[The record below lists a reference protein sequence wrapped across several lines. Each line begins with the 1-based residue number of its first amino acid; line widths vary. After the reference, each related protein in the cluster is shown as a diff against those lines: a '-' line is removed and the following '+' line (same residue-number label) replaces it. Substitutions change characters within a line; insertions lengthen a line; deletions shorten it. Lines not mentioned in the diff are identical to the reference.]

1 VPKSKQDVNPVPS
14 AFPGANRWKLAA
26 RHNRCRSGRS
36 WPSTKESTMDRKI
49 LRAVVIT
56 GLLVLAVSA
65 YAANTITLNHPA
77 IVNGKQLDAGEYQ
90 VKVSGSD
97 VTLLRGKTEVV
108 TAKATLKDLDYKAP
122 YDAVVTKAMDGSSVR
137 LITEIQFQGKKQV
150 LVFDN
155 TSQASNDSG
164 GGRQ

>member
-1 VPKSKQDVNPVPS
+1 
-14 AFPGANRWKLAA
+14 
-26 RHNRCRSGRS
+26 
-36 WPSTKESTMDRKI
+36 MDRKI
-49 LRAVVIT
+49 LKAVVIT

-77 IVNGKQLDAGEYQ
+77 IVNGKQLDAGVYA
-90 VKVSGSD
+90 VKVSGSGD
-97 VTLLRGKTEVV
+97 VTFLRGKTEVA
-108 TAKATLKDLDYKAP
+108 TAKAKLEDRDSKARF
-122 YDAVVTKAMDGSSVR
+122 DTVVTKDNGSS
-137 LITEIQFQGKKQV
+137 LPSITEIQFEGKKQV